1 MSPYLT
7 NHHQSHL
14 ITLPVNMHDLIK
26 LVAQAYRHM
35 STFDPQNYVGGRI
48 AALSRKKREINTSL

>member
-1 MSPYLT
+1 
-7 NHHQSHL
+7 
-14 ITLPVNMHDLIK
+14 MHDLIK